1 MFGSV
6 FEFSVFRDLGL
17 YQYDPDGRKA
27 RAVEF
32 KIGIK
37 VIRHSE

>member
-1 MFGSV
+1 MNLCVFGG
-6 FEFSVFRDLGL
+6 LGL
-17 YQYDPDGRKA
+17 HEYDPDGRKA

-37 VIRHSE
+37 LIRHSK

>member
-1 MFGSV
+1 MEV
-6 FEFSVFRDLGL
+6 LCEFVCLCDLGL
-17 YQYDPDGRKA
+17 HQYDPDGRKA

-37 VIRHSE
+37 VIGHGE